1 MVAGCENYD
10 LDLHQQNTYKIQE
23 YPRFKAPEGS
33 VAQGSI
39 RVDYSDLDGAE
50 MKSPI
55 TNISAATKNGKK
67 LYEIYCIAC
76 HGSDGTTKD
85 APVANHLD
93 PRPVNLLEEDY
104 VELTEGELFQRII
117 DGIGSMPSYR
127 RDLSD
132 REAWEIAKYTLK
144 LQKRN

>member
-1 MVAGCENYD
+1 MVQMGPPKM
-10 LDLHQQNTYKIQE
+10 HQW
-23 YPRFKAPEGS
+23 
-33 VAQGSI
+33 
-39 RVDYSDLDGAE
+39 
-50 MKSPI
+50 
-55 TNISAATKNGKK
+55 
-67 LYEIYCIAC
+67 
-76 HGSDGTTKD
+76 
-85 APVANHLD
+85 
-93 PRPVNLLEEDY
+93 PVNLLEEDY